1 MDDMYAFILAA
12 DETGDTRLEPAYRQR
27 INERYEIWFY
37 HKDEVPPL
45 SVATYTYAAIPKCF
59 GLTSS
64 TSLDASGIT
73 RLQKQPT
80 LSLMGQGVFVAVID
94 TGIRYQDAA
103 FRTADGKSRI
113 FAMWDQT
120 ADAAGDEVGQ
130 RAWEQT
136 EANTE
141 NREEESN
148 NGDQLAEEWKDLIL
162 YGRTYTKSDI
172 DRALASG
179 QPETIVPETDENG
192 QGTFLASIA
201 CGSPAVT
208 DDFTGAAP
216 ESELIVVKLREA
228 GTPLREFY
236 SIPESTPAFAENDIM
251 AGIAFA
257 ERMASRENRPLVLFL
272 GLGTNH
278 GGHTGTSP
286 LCDYLNMIAS
296 GRHQAVVSATGNEG
310 NNRHHFFGIAKNTL
324 YPTMVEVDVEADMA
338 GLWIE
343 LWAMAPEQ
351 LAVAVQSPTGELA
364 PKGTPFHGQ
373 DGTYRFL
380 FEGTTL
386 SVDYRDAGRTR
397 RDQLIYLR
405 FTNIKKGLWTIRVY
419 PQNAITGEFHAW
431 LPMREMMGTE
441 VFFLESSPDTTLTSP
456 SDAVLPMSVGGYDAV
471 TGALYYESGRGPDA
485 NGVLRPDFVA
495 PAVQLTGKGLRGNY
509 VTFTGTSGAAAL
521 TAGACA
527 QVLEWAVVR
536 KNAIGIN
543 SVDIKNLI
551 CRGAKREPENEYP
564 SNTLGYGKLDIYGAF
579 ETIRE

>member
-120 ADAAGDEVGQ
+120 AEARTDEQ
-130 RAWEQT
+130 QATQ
-136 EANTE
+136 A
-141 NREEESN
+141 ESN
-148 NGDQLAEEWKDLIL
+148 RGETLAEEWKDLIL
-162 YGRTYTKSDI
+162 YGRTYTQSDI
-172 DRALASG
+172 NRALFSG

-201 CGSPAVT
+201 CGSPAIT

-236 SIPESTPAFAENDIM
+236 SIPERTPAFAENDIM

-257 ERMASRENRPLVLFL
+257 ERMAARENRPLVLFL

-324 YPTMVEVDVEADMA
+324 RPTMVEVDVEADMA

-431 LPMREMMGTE
+431 LPMREMMGAET
-441 VFFLESSPDTTLTSP
+441 FFLESSPDTTLTSP

-471 TGALYYESGRGPDA
+471 TGALYYETGRGPDVS
-485 NGVLRPDFVA
+485 GVLRPDFVA

-564 SNTLGYGKLDIYGAF
+564 SNTLGYGKLDIYAAF

>member
-380 FEGTTL
+380 FEGTAL

-471 TGALYYESGRGPDA
+471 TGALYYETGRGPDA
-485 NGVLRPDFVA
+485 NGVIRPDFVA